1 MPFSVKAQAQ
11 QQINQKPPAIKQ
23 ITIMT
28 RPYFNRNWIARVDWQ
43 EIHCLLG
50 YNKLVNLLDDTAPK
64 VFARLDA
71 CKADK
76 LIVRPFHGAVI
87 TFYAR

>member
-1 MPFSVKAQAQ
+1 MNSKE
-11 QQINQKPPAIKQ
+11 
-23 ITIMT
+23 
-28 RPYFNRNWIARVDWQ
+28 FNRNWIARVDWQ
-43 EIHCLLG
+43 EIHSLIG
-50 YNKLVNLLDDTAPK
+50 FDNLVSLLDDCAPRI
-64 VFARLDA
+64 FARLER

>member
-1 MPFSVKAQAQ
+1 MNSKD
-11 QQINQKPPAIKQ
+11 
-23 ITIMT
+23 
-28 RPYFNRNWIARVDWQ
+28 FNRNWMARVDWQ
-43 EIHCLLG
+43 EIHSLVG
-50 YNKLVNLLDDTAPK
+50 YANLVTLLDDCAPHI
-64 VFARLDA
+64 FDRLKR

>member
-1 MPFSVKAQAQ
+1 
-11 QQINQKPPAIKQ
+11 
-23 ITIMT
+23 MT
-28 RPYFNRNWIARVDWQ
+28 SQEFNRNWLCRIDWQ
-43 EIHCLLG
+43 EIHS
-50 YNKLVNLLDDTAPK
+50 LVGFNNLVTLLDDCTPR
-64 VFARLDA
+64 VFTKLEN